1 MNSSG
6 GIIRTVKDRE
16 HPYRTMNIS
25 VLQDNRLS
33 LEARGLLGYLLSK
46 PDDWEVRFTD
56 LLLYAG
62 PNCKED
68 RLRRILKELESFGYI
83 QRTRKN
89 VAHGKFEWVT
99 TVFETPRT
107 DSTILDKPASGK
119 KRTRKPKSPSAGFT
133 HMAPYADSS
142 IMDKPADIHSNDLS
156 LSNDKDASAERA
168 SHTPS
173 EKKEKTPAPIVTA
186 LADVCKIDQKL
197 GTGPQKLQLYSTA
210 KSLYQAGATAGKTP
224 DEIAEA
230 IRYVGDYWKK
240 HNWKGKRGETP
251 WPKDIREEWRAAIEA
266 RGKNGHIAGDLPTIK
281 ADPTRISQ
289 TPEERAAA
297 AERRRAILAETRS
310 AGK

>member
-1 MNSSG
+1 MNSQG

-56 LLLYAG
+56 LLSYAG

-99 TVFETPRT
+99 TVFETPQT
-107 DSTILDKPASGK
+107 ESAIMVKPASGT
-119 KRTRKPKSPSAGFT
+119 KRIRKPKSPSADFP

-142 IMDKPADIHSNDLS
+142 IMDKPADIHSMDLS
-156 LSNDKDASAERA
+156 LSKDKEDGAKRA
-168 SHTPS
+168 TTPT
-173 EKKEKTPAPIVTA
+173 EKKTKTPAPVVTA
-186 LADVCKIDQKL
+186 LADVCKIDQTL
-197 GTGPQKLQLYSTA
+197 GTKEQKLQLYSTA
-210 KSLYQAGATAGKTP
+210 KSLYEAGAAAGKTP
-224 DEIAEA
+224 EEIADT
-230 IRYVGDYWKK
+230 IRYVGK
-240 HNWKGKRGETP
+240 HWQTTHWKGKKGDLP
-251 WPKDIREEWRAAIEA
+251 WPKDIREDWRAAIEA
-266 RGKNGHIAGDLPTIK
+266 RNGKNGHVAGDLPLMTA
-281 ADPTRISQ
+281 ADNPKKQIA
-289 TPEERAAA
+289 TPEER
-297 AERRRAILAETRS
+297 RRIIEARM